1 MALSRSV
8 VRGDGWEKE
17 IDWKGPEG
25 TLCAYIN
32 VLYLGYSGSYMT
44 AYIC

>member
-8 VRGDGWEKE
+8 VGGDGWEKE
-17 IDWKGPEG
+17 IDWKGLEG
-25 TLCAYIN
+25 MLWAYIN
-32 VLYLGYSGSYMT
+32 VLYFGYSGSYVT